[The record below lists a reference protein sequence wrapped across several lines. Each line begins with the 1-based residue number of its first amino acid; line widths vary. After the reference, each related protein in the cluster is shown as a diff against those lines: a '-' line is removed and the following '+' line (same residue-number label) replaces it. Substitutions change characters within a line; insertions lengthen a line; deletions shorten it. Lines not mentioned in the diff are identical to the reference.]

1 MVQRSRLLLV
11 SAYKRR
17 QLLARHAQSD
27 QVVDDIETL
36 EANEELV
43 DQVEQHHTSGIAASA
58 SVRDRR
64 KGCFASGTTAGH
76 HGVRRERAATGL
88 LPPVQSRQAG
98 VLSLAYAWAP
108 PPQTDPNRFT
118 CVVSEFL
125 PLNPGALLLQNT
137 VFYRGTTN
145 DRFKPTV

>member
-88 LPPVQSRQAG
+88 LPPVQFEAG
-98 VLSLAYAWAP
+98 RSTVAGIRMGPAP
-108 PPQTDPNRFT
+108 PNGPQQIHL
-118 CVVSEFL
+118 CGV
-125 PLNPGALLLQNT
+125 
-137 VFYRGTTN
+137 
-145 DRFKPTV
+145 